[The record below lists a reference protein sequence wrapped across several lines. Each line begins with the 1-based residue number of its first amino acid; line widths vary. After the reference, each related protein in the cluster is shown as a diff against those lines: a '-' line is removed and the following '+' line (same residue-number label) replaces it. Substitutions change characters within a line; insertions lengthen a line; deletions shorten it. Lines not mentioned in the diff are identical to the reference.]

1 MLEDIKFQSYCW
13 SLGTTSFRVKDL
25 NFKIERQLQIL
36 KELWN
41 ENPEINWNGNDSIQ
55 EEYYN
60 KMLQKEYIT
69 GEANNKPKDA
79 RQKTSGLVQ
88 IGVIDDN
95 RHITEIGEK
104 IIDIVEQE
112 NFKSNNIFNINKDSY
127 LYLKQLLKLQIT
139 DNGINVKPF
148 AVLLYFLSELG
159 YLSKDEFTYILPLCT
174 SKEYTDIMLENI
186 KLYRNNKKTIEEIIQ
201 DKMENM
207 SNYKAAIDFIKEN
220 GVNSIEEF
228 YLIDMGRK
236 GTKYV
241 KPMYKFYNELY
252 EISQRNFDEEALD
265 TIIKFIKKQTKKN
278 SKVAKYWKEYLRY
291 SSKMLTE
298 EYLEDIKEIPLF
310 NFKNKTEYTIEFFK
324 VMHTAKW
331 KATLEDYA
339 DLNKRYISL
348 SDIVIF
354 EDDKIELDVFPKYF
368 FLNIS
373 KEIVNTEI
381 LDKDIYN
388 DFISTDIELNKIYE
402 CLNVNVDEILH
413 QIQADYPD
421 RVVNKDSIKT
431 FIEDEKLRR
440 FNELIDNKFNENQ
453 LVQLFTYIENN
464 DRNAIDEYVDWNSDV
479 PTIFEYILGITWYRF
494 SNRSGN
500 ILEYMKLSLDANL
513 LPKTHAAGGTADIV
527 YEYNKTNDY
536 PEHKVLLEATLTES
550 TSQRKSEMEPVS
562 RHLMREIQEN
572 DNDDTYAVFVANI
585 LQEEVLSDFRSRKN
599 YQFRGKNSVKS
610 GLKIISLSIGDI
622 IKLINIKI
630 QYSKLYKIFDEAYKD
645 TNIND
650 LEWYEKLVKNKIN
663 NLDCT
668 SNLLIFYVFY
678 AKIY

>member
-60 KMLQKEYIT
+60 KMLQKEFIT

-104 IIDIVEQE
+104 IIDIVEKE

-174 SKEYTDIMLENI
+174 SREYTDIMLENI

-252 EISQRNFDEEALD
+252 EISQRNFDEDALD

-381 LDKDIYN
+381 LDKDMYN

-413 QIQADYPD
+413 QIQVDYPD

-663 NLDCT
+663 NL
-668 SNLLIFYVFY
+668 
-678 AKIY
+678 

>member
-41 ENPEINWNGNDSIQ
+41 ENQNVRWNGNNSIQ

-60 KMLQKEYIT
+60 KMLQKNFIT

-112 NFKSNNIFNINKDSY
+112 NFKSDNIFNINKDSY

-159 YLSKDEFTYILPLCT
+159 YLTKDEFTYILPLCT
-174 SKEYTDIMLENI
+174 NREYIDIMLENI
-186 KLYRNNKKTIEEIIQ
+186 KKYRNNQKTIEDIIQ
-201 DKMENM
+201 NKMENM

-220 GVNSIEEF
+220 GVNSIDEF
-228 YLIDMGRK
+228 SIIDMGRK

-241 KPMYKFYNELY
+241 EPMYNFFEALY
-252 EISQRNFDEEALD
+252 RISKKDFDEEACD
-265 TIIKFIKKQTKKN
+265 TIINFIKEQTKKN
-278 SKVAKYWKEYLRY
+278 SKVAKYWKDYLRY

-381 LDKDIYN
+381 LDKDKYN
-388 DFISTDIELNKIYE
+388 NFISTDIELNKIYE
-402 CLNVNVDEILH
+402 CLNVNVDEIIY

-464 DRNAIDEYVDWNSDV
+464 DRSAINEYVDWNSDV
-479 PTIFEYILGITWYRF
+479 PTIFEYILGITWYRL

-550 TSQRKSEMEPVS
+550 TSQRKNEMEPVS

-585 LQEEVLSDFRSRKN
+585 LQEAVLSDFRSRKN

-610 GLKIISLSIGDI
+610 GLKIISLSIRDI

-663 NLDCT
+663 NL
-668 SNLLIFYVFY
+668 
-678 AKIY
+678 

>member
-1 MLEDIKFQSYCW
+1 
-13 SLGTTSFRVKDL
+13 
-25 NFKIERQLQIL
+25 
-36 KELWN
+36 
-41 ENPEINWNGNDSIQ
+41 
-55 EEYYN
+55 
-60 KMLQKEYIT
+60 
-69 GEANNKPKDA
+69 
-79 RQKTSGLVQ
+79 
-88 IGVIDDN
+88 
-95 RHITEIGEK
+95 
-104 IIDIVEQE
+104 
-112 NFKSNNIFNINKDSY
+112 
-127 LYLKQLLKLQIT
+127 
-139 DNGINVKPF
+139 
-148 AVLLYFLSELG
+148 
-159 YLSKDEFTYILPLCT
+159 
-174 SKEYTDIMLENI
+174 MLENI
-186 KLYRNNKKTIEEIIQ
+186 KMYRNAEKTIEDVIQ
-201 DKMENM
+201 NKMESM
-207 SNYKAAIDFIKEN
+207 SNYQAAIDFIKEN
-220 GVNSIEEF
+220 GINSIEEF

-381 LDKDIYN
+381 LDKDEYN
-388 DFISTDIELNKIYE
+388 NFISTDIELNKIYE
-402 CLNVNVDEILH
+402 CLNVNVGEILH
-413 QIQADYPD
+413 QIQVDYPD

-479 PTIFEYILGITWYRF
+479 PTIFEYILGIAWYRF

-550 TSQRKSEMEPVS
+550 TAQRRNEMEPVS

-599 YQFRGKNSVKS
+599 YQFRGKDSVKN
-610 GLKIISLSIGDI
+610 GLKIISLSIQDI
-622 IKLINIKI
+622 IKLINKHI
-630 QYSKLYKIFDEAYKD
+630 QYSKLYKIFDDAYKD
-645 TNIND
+645 TEIND
-650 LEWYEKLVKNKIN
+650 LEWYEKLVKNEIN
-663 NLDCT
+663 NLKR
-668 SNLLIFYVFY
+668 
-678 AKIY
+678 A

>member
-41 ENPEINWNGNDSIQ
+41 ENPNASWNGNNIIQ
-55 EEYYN
+55 EKYYN
-60 KMLQKEYIT
+60 KMLQKNFIT
-69 GEANNKPKDA
+69 GEANNKSKDA

-88 IGVIDDN
+88 IGVIDDS
-95 RHITEIGEK
+95 RHITEIGKK
-104 IIDIVEQE
+104 IIDIVEKE
-112 NFKSNNIFNINKDSY
+112 DFESDNIFNINKDSY

-139 DNGINVKPF
+139 ENGISVKPF
-148 AVLLYFLSELG
+148 TVLLYLLSELG

-174 SKEYTDIMLENI
+174 NAEYIDIMLENI
-186 KLYRNNKKTIEEIIQ
+186 KMYRNNEKTVDDIIQ
-201 DKMENM
+201 NKLENM
-207 SNYKAAIDFIKEN
+207 ANYKAAINYIKEN
-220 GVNSIEEF
+220 GINSIEEF
-228 YLIDMGRK
+228 YIIDMGRK

-278 SKVAKYWKEYLRY
+278 SKVAKYWKEYLKY
-291 SSKMLTE
+291 SSKILTE
-298 EYLEDIKEIPLF
+298 EYIEDIKEIPLF
-310 NFKNKTEYTIEFFK
+310 NFKDKKEYTIEFFK

-354 EDDKIELDVFPKYF
+354 EDDKIELDIFPKYF
-368 FLNIS
+368 FLNIA
-373 KEIVNTEI
+373 KELVHTEI
-381 LDKDIYN
+381 LSKDRYDN
-388 DFISTDIELNKIYE
+388 FISVDLDLNEIYK
-402 CLNVNVDEILH
+402 CLNVNVEEIIY
-413 QIQADYPD
+413 QIQADYPN
-421 RVVNKDSIKT
+421 RVVNKNSIKT

-440 FNELIDNKFNENQ
+440 FNELIDNKFNETQ

-464 DRNAIDEYVDWNSDV
+464 NREDINEYIDCNSDI
-479 PTIFEYILGITWYRF
+479 PTIFEYLLGITWYRF

-500 ILEYMKLSLDANL
+500 ILAYMKLSLDANL
-513 LPKTHAAGGTADIV
+513 LPKTHAAGGMADIV
-527 YEYNKTNDY
+527 YEYNETENY
-536 PEHKVLLEATLTES
+536 PEHRVLLEATLTES

-572 DNDDTYAVFVANI
+572 DNDNTYAVFVANI

-610 GLKIISLSIGDI
+610 GLKIISLSIRDI

-630 QYSKLYKIFDEAYKD
+630 QYSELYKIFDKAYKD

-650 LEWYEKLVKNKIN
+650 LEWYEMLIKNKIN
-663 NLDCT
+663 NL
-668 SNLLIFYVFY
+668 
-678 AKIY
+678 

>member
-13 SLGTTSFRVKDL
+13 SLGTTSFRVNNL

-41 ENPEINWNGNDSIQ
+41 ENPNVRWNGNNSIQ

-60 KMLQKEYIT
+60 KMLQKNFIT
-69 GEANNKPKDA
+69 GEANNKSKDA

-104 IIDIVEQE
+104 IIDIVEKE
-112 NFKSNNIFNINKDSY
+112 NFKSDNIFNINKDSY
-127 LYLKQLLKLQIT
+127 LYLKQLLKLQII

-159 YLSKDEFTYILPLCT
+159 YLTKDEFTYILPLCT
-174 SKEYTDIMLENI
+174 NREYTDIMLENI
-186 KLYRNNKKTIEEIIQ
+186 KMYRNNKKTIEDIIQ

-207 SNYKAAIDFIKEN
+207 SNYKAAIEFIKEN
-220 GVNSIEEF
+220 GINSIEEF

-381 LDKDIYN
+381 LDKDEYN
-388 DFISTDIELNKIYE
+388 NFISTDIELNKIYE
-402 CLNVNVDEILH
+402 CLNVNVGEILH
-413 QIQADYPD
+413 QIQVDYPD

-479 PTIFEYILGITWYRF
+479 PTIFEYILGIAWYRF

-610 GLKIISLSIGDI
+610 GLKIISLSIRDI

-663 NLDCT
+663 NL
-668 SNLLIFYVFY
+668 
-678 AKIY
+678 

>member
-1 MLEDIKFQSYCW
+1 MLENIKFQSYCW

-55 EEYYN
+55 EKYYN
-60 KMLQKEYIT
+60 KMLQKEFIT
-69 GEANNKPKDA
+69 GEANNKSKDA

-95 RHITEIGEK
+95 RHISDIGQK
-104 IIDIVEQE
+104 IVDIVEKE
-112 NFKSNNIFNINKDSY
+112 DFKGDNIFNINKDSY
-127 LYLKQLLKLQIT
+127 IYLKQLLKLQVT

-148 AVLLYFLSELG
+148 AVLLYFLAELK
-159 YLSKDEFTYILPLCT
+159 YLSKDEFTYILPLAT
-174 SKEYTDIMLENI
+174 NREYTDLMLENI
-186 KLYRNNKKTIEEIIQ
+186 RMFRDNKKTIEDIIQ
-201 DKMENM
+201 DKMNNM
-207 SNYKAAIDFIKEN
+207 LNYKSAIQFIKEN
-220 GVNSIEEF
+220 GIKNIEEF
-228 YLIDMGRK
+228 SIIDMGRK

-241 KPMYKFYNELY
+241 EPMYKFFNDLY
-252 EISQRNFDEEALD
+252 EISQREFDEEALD
-265 TIIKFIKKQTKKN
+265 TIMAFIKEQTKKN
-278 SKVAKYWKEYLRY
+278 SKVAKYWKDYFRY
-291 SSKMLTE
+291 SPRMLTE
-298 EYLEDIKEIPLF
+298 EYLEEIKEIPLF
-310 NFKNKTEYTIEFFK
+310 NFKDKKEYAIEFFK

-354 EDDKIELDVFPKYF
+354 DDDKIELDVFPKYF

-373 KEIVNTEI
+373 KEIVNTPI
-381 LDKDIYN
+381 LSKEEYN
-388 DFISTDIELNKIYE
+388 NFILEDIEFNKVYN
-402 CLNVNVDEILH
+402 CLDINVDDVII

-421 RVVNKDSIKT
+421 KVVSKDSIKT
-431 FIEDEKLRR
+431 FIEDEKLKR
-440 FNELIDNKFNENQ
+440 FNELIDTKFSKNQ
-453 LVQLFTYIENN
+453 LIKLFNDIERN
-464 DRNAIDEYVDWNSDV
+464 DRNAINEYADWNSDI

-527 YEYNKTNDY
+527 YEYNRNEEY

-550 TSQRKSEMEPVS
+550 TSQRKNEMEPVS

-599 YQFRGKNSVKS
+599 YQFRGKNSVKT
-610 GLKIISLSIGDI
+610 GLKIISLSIQDI
-622 IKLINIKI
+622 IKLINVKV
-630 QYSKLYKIFDEAYKD
+630 QYSKLYGIFETAYKD
-645 TNIND
+645 TEIND
-650 LEWYEKLVKNKIN
+650 LEWYEKLIKNKVN
-663 NLDCT
+663 NL
-668 SNLLIFYVFY
+668 
-678 AKIY
+678 

>member
-41 ENPEINWNGNDSIQ
+41 ENQNVRWNGNNSIQ

-60 KMLQKEYIT
+60 KMLQKNFIT

-112 NFKSNNIFNINKDSY
+112 NFKSDNIFNINKDSY

-159 YLSKDEFTYILPLCT
+159 YLTKDEFTYILPLCT
-174 SKEYTDIMLENI
+174 NREYIDIMLENI
-186 KLYRNNKKTIEEIIQ
+186 KKYRNNQKTIEDIIQ
-201 DKMENM
+201 NKMENM
-207 SNYKAAIDFIKEN
+207 SNYKAAIDFIKGN
-220 GVNSIEEF
+220 GVNSIDEF
-228 YLIDMGRK
+228 SIIDMGRK

-241 KPMYKFYNELY
+241 EPMYNFFEALY
-252 EISQRNFDEEALD
+252 RISKKDFDEEACD
-265 TIIKFIKKQTKKN
+265 TIINFIKEQTKKN
-278 SKVAKYWKEYLRY
+278 SKVAKYWKDYLRY

-381 LDKDIYN
+381 LDKDKYN
-388 DFISTDIELNKIYE
+388 NFISTDIELNKIYE
-402 CLNVNVDEILH
+402 CLNVNVDEIIY

-440 FNELIDNKFNENQ
+440 FNELIDNKFNGNQ

-464 DRNAIDEYVDWNSDV
+464 DRSAINEYVDWNSDV

-550 TSQRKSEMEPVS
+550 TSQRKNEMEPVS

-599 YQFRGKNSVKS
+599 YQFRGKSSVKS
-610 GLKIISLSIGDI
+610 GLKIISLSIRDI

-650 LEWYEKLVKNKIN
+650 LEWYEKLLKNKIN
-663 NLDCT
+663 NL
-668 SNLLIFYVFY
+668 
-678 AKIY
+678 

>member
-41 ENPEINWNGNDSIQ
+41 ENQNVRWNGNNSIQ

-60 KMLQKEYIT
+60 KMLQKNFIT

-112 NFKSNNIFNINKDSY
+112 NFKSDNIFNINKDSY

-159 YLSKDEFTYILPLCT
+159 YLTKDEFTYILPLCT
-174 SKEYTDIMLENI
+174 NREYIDIMLENI
-186 KLYRNNKKTIEEIIQ
+186 KKYRNNQKTIEDIIQ
-201 DKMENM
+201 NKMENM

-220 GVNSIEEF
+220 GVNNIDEFSI
-228 YLIDMGRK
+228 IDMGRK

-241 KPMYKFYNELY
+241 EPMYNFFEALY
-252 EISQRNFDEEALD
+252 RISKKDFDEEVLD

-291 SSKMLTE
+291 SSKRLTE

-381 LDKDIYN
+381 LDKDEYN
-388 DFISTDIELNKIYE
+388 NFISTDIELNKIYE
-402 CLNVNVDEILH
+402 CLNVNVDEIIY

-421 RVVNKDSIKT
+421 KVVNKDSIKT

-464 DRNAIDEYVDWNSDV
+464 DRSAINEYVDWNSDV
-479 PTIFEYILGITWYRF
+479 PTIFEYILGITWYRL

-527 YEYNKTNDY
+527 YEYNKTNNY

-550 TSQRKSEMEPVS
+550 TSQRKNEMEPVS

-610 GLKIISLSIGDI
+610 GLKIISLSIRDI

-663 NLDCT
+663 NL
-668 SNLLIFYVFY
+668 
-678 AKIY
+678 

>member
-41 ENPEINWNGNDSIQ
+41 ENPEINWNGNDVIQ

-60 KMLQKEYIT
+60 KMIEKGFIT
-69 GEANNKPKDA
+69 GEANNKAKDA

-95 RHITEIGEK
+95 RRISKIGQK
-104 IIDIVEQE
+104 IVDIVEQDD
-112 NFKSNNIFNINKDSY
+112 FKGDNIFNINKDSY
-127 LYLKQLLKLQIT
+127 IYLKQLLKLQVT

-148 AVLLYFLSELG
+148 AVLLYFLAELK
-159 YLSKDEFTYILPLCT
+159 YLSKDEFTYILPLAT
-174 SKEYTDIMLENI
+174 NQEYTELMLENI
-186 KLYRNNKKTIEEIIQ
+186 KILRESKKTIEEIIQ
-201 DKMENM
+201 SKMWNM
-207 SNYKAAIDFIKEN
+207 LNYKSAIKFIKEN
-220 GVNSIEEF
+220 GINNIEEF
-228 YLIDMGRK
+228 SIIDMGRK
-236 GTKYV
+236 GTKYIE
-241 KPMYKFYNELY
+241 PMYKFFNDLY
-252 EISQRNFDEEALD
+252 EISQREFDEEALD
-265 TIIKFIKKQTKKN
+265 TIIAFVKEQTKKN
-278 SKVAKYWKEYLRY
+278 SKVAKYWKNYLKY
-291 SSKMLTE
+291 SPRMLTE
-298 EYLEDIKEIPLF
+298 EYLEEIREIPLF
-310 NFKNKTEYTIEFFK
+310 NFKDKKEYAIEFFK

-354 EDDKIELDVFPKYF
+354 DDNKIELDIFPKYF

-373 KEIVNTEI
+373 KEIVNTPI
-381 LDKDIYN
+381 LSKEEYN
-388 DFISTDIELNKIYE
+388 NFILEDIEFNKIYD
-402 CLNVNVDEILH
+402 CLDINVDDVIV

-421 RVVNKDSIKT
+421 RVVSRNSIKT

-440 FNELIDNKFNENQ
+440 FNELIDSKFKEDQ
-453 LVQLFTYIENN
+453 LVELFKDIERN
-464 DRNAIDEYVDWNSDV
+464 DRNAINEYADWNSDI

-527 YEYNKTNDY
+527 YEYSKAREY

-550 TSQRKSEMEPVS
+550 TSQRKNEMEPVS

-572 DNDDTYAVFVANI
+572 DNDSTYAVFVANI
-585 LQEEVLSDFRSRKN
+585 LQEEVLSDFRSRKK
-599 YQFRGKNSVKS
+599 YQFRGKESVKT
-610 GLKIISLSIGDI
+610 GLKIISLSIQDI
-622 IKLINIKI
+622 IKLINVKV
-630 QYSKLYKIFDEAYKD
+630 QYSKLYEIFEVAYKD
-645 TNIND
+645 TEIND
-650 LEWYEKLVKNKIN
+650 LEWYEKMIKNKVN
-663 NLDCT
+663 NL
-668 SNLLIFYVFY
+668 
-678 AKIY
+678 

>member
-25 NFKIERQLQIL
+25 NFKIEKQLQIL
-36 KELWN
+36 KALWN
-41 ENPEINWNGNDSIQ
+41 ENQNVRWNGNNSIQ

-60 KMLQKEYIT
+60 KMLQKNFIT

-112 NFKSNNIFNINKDSY
+112 NFKSDNIFNINKDSY

-159 YLSKDEFTYILPLCT
+159 YLTKDEFTYILPLCT
-174 SKEYTDIMLENI
+174 NREYIDIMLENI
-186 KLYRNNKKTIEEIIQ
+186 KKYRNNQKTIEDIIQ
-201 DKMENM
+201 NKMENM
-207 SNYKAAIDFIKEN
+207 SNYKAAIDFIKGN
-220 GVNSIEEF
+220 GVNSIDEF
-228 YLIDMGRK
+228 SIIDMGRK

-241 KPMYKFYNELY
+241 EPMYNFFEALY
-252 EISQRNFDEEALD
+252 RISKKDFDEEACD
-265 TIIKFIKKQTKKN
+265 TIINFIKEQTKKN
-278 SKVAKYWKEYLRY
+278 SKVAKYWKDYLRY

-381 LDKDIYN
+381 LDKDKYN
-388 DFISTDIELNKIYE
+388 NFISTDIELNKIYE
-402 CLNVNVDEILH
+402 CLNVNVDEIIY

-464 DRNAIDEYVDWNSDV
+464 DRSAINEYVDWNSDV

-550 TSQRKSEMEPVS
+550 TSQRKNEMEPVS

-610 GLKIISLSIGDI
+610 GLKIISLSIRDI

-650 LEWYEKLVKNKIN
+650 LEWYEKLLKNKIN
-663 NLDCT
+663 NL
-668 SNLLIFYVFY
+668 
-678 AKIY
+678 

>member
-1 MLEDIKFQSYCW
+1 MLENIKFQSYCW

-36 KELWN
+36 KELWD
-41 ENPEINWNGNDSIQ
+41 ENPEINWNGNDVIQ

-60 KMLQKEYIT
+60 KMIEKGFIT
-69 GEANNKPKDA
+69 GEANNKAKDA
-79 RQKTSGLVQ
+79 RQKTSGIVQ

-95 RHITEIGEK
+95 RRISKIGQK
-104 IIDIVEQE
+104 IVDIVEQD
-112 NFKSNNIFNINKDSY
+112 NFKGDNIFNINKDSY
-127 LYLKQLLKLQIT
+127 IYLKQLLKLQIT

-148 AVLLYFLSELG
+148 AVLLYFLAELK
-159 YLSKDEFTYILPLCT
+159 YLSKDEFTYILPLAT
-174 SKEYTDIMLENI
+174 NQEYTELMLENI
-186 KLYRNNKKTIEEIIQ
+186 KMLRDSKKTIEEIIQ
-201 DKMENM
+201 RKMWNM
-207 SNYKAAIDFIKEN
+207 LNYKSAIKFIKEN
-220 GVNSIEEF
+220 GINNIEEF
-228 YLIDMGRK
+228 SVIDMGRK
-236 GTKYV
+236 GTKYIE
-241 KPMYKFYNELY
+241 PMYKFFNDLY
-252 EISQRNFDEEALD
+252 EISQREFDEQALD
-265 TIIKFIKKQTKKN
+265 TIIAFVKEQTKKN
-278 SKVAKYWKEYLRY
+278 SKVAKYWKKYLKY
-291 SSKMLTE
+291 SPKMLTE
-298 EYLEDIKEIPLF
+298 EYLEEIREIPLF
-310 NFKNKTEYTIEFFK
+310 NFKDKKEYAIEFFK

-354 EDDKIELDVFPKYF
+354 DDDKIELDVFPKYF

-373 KEIVNTEI
+373 KEIVNTPI
-381 LDKDIYN
+381 LSKEEYN
-388 DFISTDIELNKIYE
+388 NFILEDIEFNKIYN
-402 CLNVNVDEILH
+402 CLDINVDDVII

-421 RVVNKDSIKT
+421 KVVSKDSIKT

-440 FNELIDNKFNENQ
+440 FNELIDTKFSENQ
-453 LVQLFTYIENN
+453 LIKLFNDIERN
-464 DRNAIDEYVDWNSDV
+464 DRNAINEYADWNSDI

-527 YEYNKTNDY
+527 YEYNRNEEY

-550 TSQRKSEMEPVS
+550 TSQRKNEMEPVS

-599 YQFRGKNSVKS
+599 YQFRSKNSVKT
-610 GLKIISLSIGDI
+610 GLKIISLSIQDI
-622 IKLINIKI
+622 IKLINVKV
-630 QYSKLYKIFDEAYKD
+630 QYSKLYGIFETAYKD
-645 TNIND
+645 TEIND
-650 LEWYEKLVKNKIN
+650 LEWYEKLIKNKVN
-663 NLDCT
+663 NL
-668 SNLLIFYVFY
+668 
-678 AKIY
+678 

>member
-36 KELWN
+36 KELWD
-41 ENPEINWNGNDSIQ
+41 ENLEINWNGNDSVQ

-60 KMLQKEYIT
+60 KMLQKEFIT
-69 GEANNKPKDA
+69 GDANNKAKDA

-88 IGVIDDN
+88 IGVIDEN
-95 RHITEIGEK
+95 RRISNIGQK

-112 NFKSNNIFNINKDSY
+112 DFKGNNIFNINKDSY
-127 LYLKQLLKLQIT
+127 IYLKQLLKLQVT

-148 AVLLYFLSELG
+148 AVLLYFLAELK
-159 YLSKDEFTYILPLCT
+159 YLSKDEFTYVLPLAT
-174 SKEYTDIMLENI
+174 NTEYTELMLENI
-186 KLYRNNKKTIEEIIQ
+186 KMLRDNKKTIEDIIQ
-201 DKMENM
+201 NKMNNM
-207 SNYKAAIDFIKEN
+207 SNYKSAIEFIKEN
-220 GVNSIEEF
+220 GINSIEEF
-228 YLIDMGRK
+228 SIIDMGRK

-241 KPMYKFYNELY
+241 EPMYKFFNDLY
-252 EISQRNFDEEALD
+252 EISQRKFDEEALD
-265 TIIKFIKKQTKKN
+265 TIISFIKEQTKKN
-278 SKVAKYWKEYLRY
+278 SKVAKYWKEYLKY
-291 SSKMLTE
+291 SKKMLMT
-298 EYLEDIKEIPLF
+298 EYLEEIKEIPIF
-310 NFKNKTEYTIEFFK
+310 NFKDKREYAEEFFK

-368 FLNIS
+368 FLNIAKELVNTPVLS
-373 KEIVNTEI
+373 KEE
-381 LDKDIYN
+381 YN
-388 DFISTDIELNKIYE
+388 NFLLEDIELNQIYS
-402 CLNVNVDEILH
+402 CLDLNVENVIT

-421 RVVNKDSIKT
+421 RIVNKDSIKT

-453 LVQLFTYIENN
+453 LIELFNNIERN
-464 DRNAIDEYVDWNSDV
+464 DKNAINEYADWNSDI

-527 YEYNKTNDY
+527 YEYSKEKDY

-550 TSQRKSEMEPVS
+550 TSQRKNEMEPVS

-572 DNDDTYAVFVANI
+572 DNDNTYAVFVANI
-585 LQEEVLSDFRSRKN
+585 LQEEVLSDFRSRRH
-599 YQFRGKNSVKS
+599 YEFRGKYNIKT
-610 GLKIISLSIGDI
+610 GLKIISLSIQDI
-622 IKLINIKI
+622 IKLIKVKV
-630 QYSKLYKIFDEAYKD
+630 QYVELYKMFENAYRD
-645 TNIND
+645 TETKD
-650 LEWYEKLVKNKIN
+650 LEWYEKLIKNNVSK
-663 NLDCT
+663 L
-668 SNLLIFYVFY
+668 
-678 AKIY
+678 

>member
-13 SLGTTSFRVKDL
+13 SLGTTSFRVNNL

-41 ENPEINWNGNDSIQ
+41 ENPNVRWNGNNSIQ

-60 KMLQKEYIT
+60 KMLQKNFIT

-112 NFKSNNIFNINKDSY
+112 NFKSDNIFNINKDSY

-159 YLSKDEFTYILPLCT
+159 YLTKDEFTYILPLCT
-174 SKEYTDIMLENI
+174 NREYIDIMLENI
-186 KLYRNNKKTIEEIIQ
+186 KKYRNNQKTIEDIIQ
-201 DKMENM
+201 NKMENM
-207 SNYKAAIDFIKEN
+207 SNYKAAIDFIKGN
-220 GVNSIEEF
+220 GVNSIDEF
-228 YLIDMGRK
+228 SIIDMGRK

-241 KPMYKFYNELY
+241 EPMYNFFEALY
-252 EISQRNFDEEALD
+252 RISKKDFDEEACD
-265 TIIKFIKKQTKKN
+265 TIINFIKEQTKKN
-278 SKVAKYWKEYLRY
+278 SKVAKYWKDYLRY

-381 LDKDIYN
+381 LDKDKYN
-388 DFISTDIELNKIYE
+388 NFISTDIELNKIYE
-402 CLNVNVDEILH
+402 CLNVNVDEIIY

-464 DRNAIDEYVDWNSDV
+464 DRSAINEYVDWNSDV

-527 YEYNKTNDY
+527 YEYNKTNNY

-550 TSQRKSEMEPVS
+550 TSQRKNEMEPVS

-599 YQFRGKNSVKS
+599 YQFRSKNSVKS
-610 GLKIISLSIGDI
+610 GIKFITLSIRDI

-663 NLDCT
+663 NL
-668 SNLLIFYVFY
+668 
-678 AKIY
+678 

>member
-13 SLGTTSFRVKDL
+13 SLGTTSFRVNNL

-41 ENPEINWNGNDSIQ
+41 ENPNVRWNGNNSIQ

-60 KMLQKEYIT
+60 KMLQKNFIT

-104 IIDIVEQE
+104 IIDIVEKE
-112 NFKSNNIFNINKDSY
+112 NFKSDNIFNINKDSY

-148 AVLLYFLSELG
+148 AVLLYFLLELG
-159 YLSKDEFTYILPLCT
+159 YLKKDEFTYILPLCT
-174 SKEYTDIMLENI
+174 NREYIDIMLENI
-186 KLYRNNKKTIEEIIQ
+186 KMYRNNKKTIEDIIQ

-207 SNYKAAIDFIKEN
+207 SNYKAAIEFIKEN
-220 GVNSIEEF
+220 GINSIEEF

-381 LDKDIYN
+381 LDKDEYN
-388 DFISTDIELNKIYE
+388 NFISTDIELNKIYE

-527 YEYNKTNDY
+527 YEYNKTNAY

-550 TSQRKSEMEPVS
+550 TSQRKNEMEPVS

-572 DNDDTYAVFVANI
+572 DNNNTYAVFVANI

-599 YQFRGKNSVKS
+599 YQFRGKTSVKS
-610 GLKIISLSIGDI
+610 GLKIISLSIRDI

-650 LEWYEKLVKNKIN
+650 LEWYEKLIKNKIN
-663 NLDCT
+663 NL
-668 SNLLIFYVFY
+668 
-678 AKIY
+678 

>member
-1 MLEDIKFQSYCW
+1 MLENIKFQSYCW

-36 KELWN
+36 KELWD
-41 ENPEINWNGNDSIQ
+41 ENPEINWNGNDVIQ

-60 KMLQKEYIT
+60 KMIEKGFIT
-69 GEANNKPKDA
+69 GEANNKAKDA
-79 RQKTSGLVQ
+79 RQKTSGIVQ

-95 RHITEIGEK
+95 RRISKIGQK
-104 IIDIVEQE
+104 IVDIVEQD
-112 NFKSNNIFNINKDSY
+112 NFKGDNIFNINKDSY
-127 LYLKQLLKLQIT
+127 IYLKQLLKLQIT

-148 AVLLYFLSELG
+148 AVLLYFLAELK
-159 YLSKDEFTYILPLCT
+159 YLSKDEFTYILPIAT
-174 SKEYTDIMLENI
+174 NQEYTELMLENI
-186 KLYRNNKKTIEEIIQ
+186 KMLRDSKKTIEEIIQ
-201 DKMENM
+201 RKMWNM
-207 SNYKAAIDFIKEN
+207 LNYKSAIKFIKEN
-220 GVNSIEEF
+220 GINNIEEF
-228 YLIDMGRK
+228 SVIDMGRK
-236 GTKYV
+236 GTKYIE
-241 KPMYKFYNELY
+241 PMYKFFNDLY
-252 EISQRNFDEEALD
+252 EISQREFDEQALD
-265 TIIKFIKKQTKKN
+265 TIIAFVKEQTKKN
-278 SKVAKYWKEYLRY
+278 SKVAKYWKQYLKY
-291 SSKMLTE
+291 SPRMLTE
-298 EYLEDIKEIPLF
+298 EYLEEIREIPLF
-310 NFKNKTEYTIEFFK
+310 NFKDKKEYAIEFFK

-354 EDDKIELDVFPKYF
+354 DDDKIELDVFPKYF

-373 KEIVNTEI
+373 KEIVNTPI
-381 LDKDIYN
+381 LSKEEYN
-388 DFISTDIELNKIYE
+388 NFILEDIEFNKIYN
-402 CLNVNVDEILH
+402 CLDINVDDVII

-421 RVVNKDSIKT
+421 KVVSKDSIKS

-440 FNELIDNKFNENQ
+440 FNELIDTKFSENQ
-453 LVQLFTYIENN
+453 LIKLFNDIERN
-464 DRNAIDEYVDWNSDV
+464 DRNAINEYADWNSDI

-527 YEYNKTNDY
+527 YEYNRNEEY

-550 TSQRKSEMEPVS
+550 TSQRKNEMEPVS

-599 YQFRGKNSVKS
+599 YQFRSKNSVKT
-610 GLKIISLSIGDI
+610 GLKIISLSIQDI
-622 IKLINIKI
+622 IKLINVKV
-630 QYSKLYKIFDEAYKD
+630 QYSKLYGIFETAYKD
-645 TNIND
+645 TEIND
-650 LEWYEKLVKNKIN
+650 LEWYEKLIKNKVN
-663 NLDCT
+663 NL
-668 SNLLIFYVFY
+668 
-678 AKIY
+678 

>member
-41 ENPEINWNGNDSIQ
+41 ENQNVRWNGNNSIQ

-60 KMLQKEYIT
+60 KMLQKNFIT

-112 NFKSNNIFNINKDSY
+112 NFKSDNIFNINKDSY

-139 DNGINVKPF
+139 DNGINIKPF
-148 AVLLYFLSELG
+148 VVLLYFLSELG
-159 YLSKDEFTYILPLCT
+159 YLTKDEFTYILPLCT
-174 SKEYTDIMLENI
+174 NREYIDIMLENI
-186 KLYRNNKKTIEEIIQ
+186 KKYRNNQKTIEDIIQ
-201 DKMENM
+201 NKMENM

-220 GVNSIEEF
+220 GVNSIDEF
-228 YLIDMGRK
+228 SIIDMGRK

-241 KPMYKFYNELY
+241 EPMYNFFEALY
-252 EISQRNFDEEALD
+252 RISKKDFDEEALD
-265 TIIKFIKKQTKKN
+265 TIINFIKEQTKKN
-278 SKVAKYWKEYLRY
+278 SKVAKYWKDYLRY

-381 LDKDIYN
+381 LDKDKYN
-388 DFISTDIELNKIYE
+388 NFISTDIELNKIYE
-402 CLNVNVDEILH
+402 CLNVNVDEIIY

-464 DRNAIDEYVDWNSDV
+464 DRSAINEYVDWNSDV
-479 PTIFEYILGITWYRF
+479 PTIFEYILGITWYRL

-527 YEYNKTNDY
+527 YEYNKTNNY

-550 TSQRKSEMEPVS
+550 TSQRKNEMEPVS

-599 YQFRGKNSVKS
+599 YQFRGKTSVKS
-610 GLKIISLSIGDI
+610 GLKIISLSIRDI

-663 NLDCT
+663 NL
-668 SNLLIFYVFY
+668 
-678 AKIY
+678 

>member
-13 SLGTTSFRVKDL
+13 SLGTTSFRVNNL

-41 ENPEINWNGNDSIQ
+41 ENPNVRWNGNNSIQ

-60 KMLQKEYIT
+60 KMLQKNFIT

-112 NFKSNNIFNINKDSY
+112 NFKSDNIFNINKDSY

-159 YLSKDEFTYILPLCT
+159 YLTKDEFTYILPLCT
-174 SKEYTDIMLENI
+174 NREYIDIMLENI
-186 KLYRNNKKTIEEIIQ
+186 KKYRNNQKTIEDIIQ
-201 DKMENM
+201 NKMENM
-207 SNYKAAIDFIKEN
+207 SNYKAAIDFIKGN
-220 GVNSIEEF
+220 GVNSIDEF
-228 YLIDMGRK
+228 SIIDMGRK

-241 KPMYKFYNELY
+241 EPMYNFFEALY
-252 EISQRNFDEEALD
+252 RISKKDFDEEACD
-265 TIIKFIKKQTKKN
+265 TIINFIKEQTKKN
-278 SKVAKYWKEYLRY
+278 SKVAKYWKDYLRY

-381 LDKDIYN
+381 LDKDKYN
-388 DFISTDIELNKIYE
+388 NFISTDIELNKIYE
-402 CLNVNVDEILH
+402 CLNVNVDEIIY

-464 DRNAIDEYVDWNSDV
+464 DRSAINEYVDWNSDV

-550 TSQRKSEMEPVS
+550 TSQRKNEVEPVS

-610 GLKIISLSIGDI
+610 GLKIISLSIRDI

-650 LEWYEKLVKNKIN
+650 LEWYEKLLKNKIN
-663 NLDCT
+663 NL
-668 SNLLIFYVFY
+668 
-678 AKIY
+678 

>member
-1 MLEDIKFQSYCW
+1 MLENIKFQSYCW

-36 KELWN
+36 KELWD
-41 ENPEINWNGNDSIQ
+41 ENPEINWNGNDVIQ

-60 KMLQKEYIT
+60 KMIEKGFIT
-69 GEANNKPKDA
+69 GEANNKAKDA
-79 RQKTSGLVQ
+79 RQKTSGIVQ

-95 RHITEIGEK
+95 RRISKIGQK
-104 IIDIVEQE
+104 IVDIVEQD
-112 NFKSNNIFNINKDSY
+112 NFKGDNIFNINKDSY
-127 LYLKQLLKLQIT
+127 IYLKQLLKLQIT

-148 AVLLYFLSELG
+148 AVLLYFLAEFK
-159 YLSKDEFTYILPLCT
+159 YLSKDEFTYILPLAT
-174 SKEYTDIMLENI
+174 NQEYTELMLENI
-186 KLYRNNKKTIEEIIQ
+186 KMLRDSKKTIEEIIQ
-201 DKMENM
+201 RKMWNM
-207 SNYKAAIDFIKEN
+207 LNYKSAIKFIKEN
-220 GVNSIEEF
+220 GINNIEEF
-228 YLIDMGRK
+228 SVIDMGRK
-236 GTKYV
+236 GTKYIE
-241 KPMYKFYNELY
+241 PMYKFFNDLY
-252 EISQRNFDEEALD
+252 EISQREFDEQALD
-265 TIIKFIKKQTKKN
+265 TIIAFVKEQTKKN
-278 SKVAKYWKEYLRY
+278 SKVAKYWKKYLKY
-291 SSKMLTE
+291 SPKMLTE
-298 EYLEDIKEIPLF
+298 EYLEEIREIPLF
-310 NFKNKTEYTIEFFK
+310 NFKDKKEYAIEFFK

-354 EDDKIELDVFPKYF
+354 DDDKIELDVFPKYF

-373 KEIVNTEI
+373 KEIVNTPI
-381 LDKDIYN
+381 LSKEEYN
-388 DFISTDIELNKIYE
+388 NFILEDIEFNKIYN
-402 CLNVNVDEILH
+402 CLDINVDDVII

-421 RVVNKDSIKT
+421 KVVSKDSIKT

-440 FNELIDNKFNENQ
+440 FNELIDTKFSENQ
-453 LVQLFTYIENN
+453 LIKLFNDIERN
-464 DRNAIDEYVDWNSDV
+464 DRNAINEYADWNSDI

-527 YEYNKTNDY
+527 YEYNRNEEY

-550 TSQRKSEMEPVS
+550 TSQRKNEMEPVS

-599 YQFRGKNSVKS
+599 YQFRSKNSVNT
-610 GLKIISLSIGDI
+610 GLKIISLSIQDI
-622 IKLINIKI
+622 IKLINVKV
-630 QYSKLYKIFDEAYKD
+630 QYSKLYGIFETAYKD
-645 TNIND
+645 TEIND
-650 LEWYEKLVKNKIN
+650 LEWYEKLIKNKVN
-663 NLDCT
+663 NL
-668 SNLLIFYVFY
+668 
-678 AKIY
+678 

>member
-41 ENPEINWNGNDSIQ
+41 ENQNVRWNGNNSIQ

-60 KMLQKEYIT
+60 KMLQKNFIT

-112 NFKSNNIFNINKDSY
+112 NFKSDNIFNINKDSY

-159 YLSKDEFTYILPLCT
+159 YLTKDEFTYILPLCT
-174 SKEYTDIMLENI
+174 NREYIDIMLENI
-186 KLYRNNKKTIEEIIQ
+186 KKYRNNQKTIEDIIQ
-201 DKMENM
+201 NKMENM

-220 GVNSIEEF
+220 GVNSIDEF
-228 YLIDMGRK
+228 SIIDMGRK

-241 KPMYKFYNELY
+241 EPMYNFFEALY
-252 EISQRNFDEEALD
+252 RISKKDFDEEACD
-265 TIIKFIKKQTKKN
+265 TIINFIKEQTKKN
-278 SKVAKYWKEYLRY
+278 SKVAKYWKDYLRY

-381 LDKDIYN
+381 LDKDKYN
-388 DFISTDIELNKIYE
+388 NFISTDIELNKIYE
-402 CLNVNVDEILH
+402 CLNVNVDEIIY

-464 DRNAIDEYVDWNSDV
+464 DRSAINEYVDWNSDV

-550 TSQRKSEMEPVS
+550 TSQRKNEMEPVS

-610 GLKIISLSIGDI
+610 GLKIISLSIRDI

-663 NLDCT
+663 NL
-668 SNLLIFYVFY
+668 
-678 AKIY
+678 

>member
-36 KELWN
+36 KELWD
-41 ENPEINWNGNDSIQ
+41 ENPEINWNGNNSIQ

-60 KMLQKEYIT
+60 KMLQKEFIT
-69 GEANNKPKDA
+69 GEANNKSKDA

-95 RHITEIGEK
+95 RHISDIGQK
-104 IIDIVEQE
+104 IVDIVEKE
-112 NFKSNNIFNINKDSY
+112 DFKGDNIFNINKDSY
-127 LYLKQLLKLQIT
+127 IYLKQLLKLQVT

-148 AVLLYFLSELG
+148 AVLLYFLAELK
-159 YLSKDEFTYILPLCT
+159 YLSKDEFTYILPLAT
-174 SKEYTDIMLENI
+174 NQEYTDLMLENI
-186 KLYRNNKKTIEEIIQ
+186 KILRDNKKTIEDIIQ
-201 DKMENM
+201 SKMDNM
-207 SNYKAAIDFIKEN
+207 LNYKSAIEFIKEN
-220 GVNSIEEF
+220 GINDIEGFSI
-228 YLIDMGRK
+228 IDMGRK

-241 KPMYKFYNELY
+241 EPMYKFFNDLY
-252 EISQRNFDEEALD
+252 EISQREFDEEALD
-265 TIIKFIKKQTKKN
+265 TIMAFIKEQTKKN
-278 SKVAKYWKEYLRY
+278 SKVAKYWKDYLRY
-291 SSKMLTE
+291 SPRMLTE
-298 EYLEDIKEIPLF
+298 EYLEEIKEIPLF
-310 NFKNKTEYTIEFFK
+310 NFNDKKEYAVEFFK

-354 EDDKIELDVFPKYF
+354 DDDKIELDVFPKYF

-373 KEIVNTEI
+373 KEIVNTPI
-381 LDKDIYN
+381 LSKEEYN
-388 DFISTDIELNKIYE
+388 NFILEDIEFNKIYN
-402 CLNVNVDEILH
+402 CLNINVEDVII

-421 RVVNKDSIKT
+421 RVVSKDSIKN

-453 LVQLFTYIENN
+453 LIELFKDIERN
-464 DRNAIDEYVDWNSDV
+464 DRNAINEYADWNSDI

-527 YEYNKTNDY
+527 YEYNKENEY
-536 PEHKVLLEATLTES
+536 PKHKVLLEATLTES
-550 TSQRKSEMEPVS
+550 TSQRKNEMEPVS

-572 DNDDTYAVFVANI
+572 DNDSTYAVFVANI

-599 YQFRGKNSVKS
+599 YQFRGKSSVKT
-610 GLKIISLSIGDI
+610 GLKIISLSIQDI
-622 IKLINIKI
+622 IKLINVKV
-630 QYSKLYKIFDEAYKD
+630 QYAKLYGIFETAYKD
-645 TNIND
+645 TEIND
-650 LEWYEKLVKNKIN
+650 LEWYEKMIKNKIN
-663 NLDCT
+663 NL
-668 SNLLIFYVFY
+668 
-678 AKIY
+678 

>member
-13 SLGTTSFRVKDL
+13 SLGTTSFRVNNL

-41 ENPEINWNGNDSIQ
+41 ENPNVRWNGNNSIQ

-60 KMLQKEYIT
+60 KMLQKNFIT

-112 NFKSNNIFNINKDSY
+112 NFKSDNIFNINKDSY

-159 YLSKDEFTYILPLCT
+159 YLTKDEFTYILPLCT
-174 SKEYTDIMLENI
+174 NREYIDIMLENI
-186 KLYRNNKKTIEEIIQ
+186 KKYRNNQKTIEDIIQ
-201 DKMENM
+201 NKMENM
-207 SNYKAAIDFIKEN
+207 SNYKAAIDFIKGN
-220 GVNSIEEF
+220 GVNSIDEF
-228 YLIDMGRK
+228 SIIDMGRK

-241 KPMYKFYNELY
+241 EPMYNFFEALY
-252 EISQRNFDEEALD
+252 RISKKDFDEEACD
-265 TIIKFIKKQTKKN
+265 TIINFIKEQTKKN

-381 LDKDIYN
+381 LDKDKYN
-388 DFISTDIELNKIYE
+388 NFISTDIELNKIYE

-550 TSQRKSEMEPVS
+550 TSQRKNEMEPVS

-610 GLKIISLSIGDI
+610 GLKIISLSIRDI

-663 NLDCT
+663 NL
-668 SNLLIFYVFY
+668 
-678 AKIY
+678 

>member
-41 ENPEINWNGNDSIQ
+41 ENQNVRWNGNNSIQ

-60 KMLQKEYIT
+60 KMLQKNFIT

-112 NFKSNNIFNINKDSY
+112 NFKSDNIFNINKDSY

-139 DNGINVKPF
+139 DNGINIKPF

-159 YLSKDEFTYILPLCT
+159 YLTKDEFTYILPLCT
-174 SKEYTDIMLENI
+174 NREYIDIMLENI
-186 KLYRNNKKTIEEIIQ
+186 KKYRNNQKTIEDIIQ
-201 DKMENM
+201 NKMENM

-220 GVNSIEEF
+220 GVNSIDEF
-228 YLIDMGRK
+228 SIIDMGRK

-241 KPMYKFYNELY
+241 EPMYNFFEALY
-252 EISQRNFDEEALD
+252 RISKKDFDEEACD
-265 TIIKFIKKQTKKN
+265 TIINFIKEQTKKN
-278 SKVAKYWKEYLRY
+278 SKVAKYWKDYLRY

-381 LDKDIYN
+381 LDKDKYN
-388 DFISTDIELNKIYE
+388 NFISTDIELNKIYE
-402 CLNVNVDEILH
+402 CLNVNVGEILH
-413 QIQADYPD
+413 QIQVDYPD

-464 DRNAIDEYVDWNSDV
+464 DRSAINEYVDWNSDV
-479 PTIFEYILGITWYRF
+479 PTIFEYILGITWYRL

-527 YEYNKTNDY
+527 YEYNKTNNY

-550 TSQRKSEMEPVS
+550 TSQRKNEMEPVS

-599 YQFRGKNSVKS
+599 YQFRGKTSVKS
-610 GLKIISLSIGDI
+610 GLKIISLSIRDI

-663 NLDCT
+663 NL
-668 SNLLIFYVFY
+668 
-678 AKIY
+678 

>member
-41 ENPEINWNGNDSIQ
+41 ENPNVRWNGNNSIQ

-60 KMLQKEYIT
+60 KMLQKNFIT

-112 NFKSNNIFNINKDSY
+112 NFKSDNIFNINKDSY

-159 YLSKDEFTYILPLCT
+159 YLTKDEFTYILPLCT
-174 SKEYTDIMLENI
+174 NREYIDIMLENI
-186 KLYRNNKKTIEEIIQ
+186 KKYRNNQKTIEDIIQ
-201 DKMENM
+201 NKMENM
-207 SNYKAAIDFIKEN
+207 SNYKAAIDFIKGN
-220 GVNSIEEF
+220 GVNSIDEF
-228 YLIDMGRK
+228 SIIDMGRK

-241 KPMYKFYNELY
+241 EPMYNFFEALY
-252 EISQRNFDEEALD
+252 RISKKDFDEEACD
-265 TIIKFIKKQTKKN
+265 TIINFIKEQTKKN
-278 SKVAKYWKEYLRY
+278 SKVAKYWKDYLRY

-381 LDKDIYN
+381 LDKDKYN
-388 DFISTDIELNKIYE
+388 NFISTDIELNKIYE
-402 CLNVNVDEILH
+402 CLNVNVDEIIY

-464 DRNAIDEYVDWNSDV
+464 DRSAINEYVDWNSDV
-479 PTIFEYILGITWYRF
+479 PTIFEYILGITWYRL

-550 TSQRKSEMEPVS
+550 TSQRKNEMEPVS

-610 GLKIISLSIGDI
+610 GLKIISLSIRDI

-663 NLDCT
+663 NL
-668 SNLLIFYVFY
+668 
-678 AKIY
+678 

>member
-41 ENPEINWNGNDSIQ
+41 ENPEINWNGNDVIQ

-60 KMLQKEYIT
+60 KMIEKGFIT
-69 GEANNKPKDA
+69 GEANNKAKDA

-95 RHITEIGEK
+95 RRISKIGQK
-104 IIDIVEQE
+104 IVDIVEQDD
-112 NFKSNNIFNINKDSY
+112 FKGDNIFNINKDSY
-127 LYLKQLLKLQIT
+127 IYLKQLLKLQVT

-148 AVLLYFLSELG
+148 ATLLYFLAELK
-159 YLSKDEFTYILPLCT
+159 YLSKDEFTYILPLAT
-174 SKEYTDIMLENI
+174 NQEYTELMLENI
-186 KLYRNNKKTIEEIIQ
+186 KILRESKKTIEEIIQ
-201 DKMENM
+201 SKMWNM
-207 SNYKAAIDFIKEN
+207 LNYKSAIKFIKEN
-220 GVNSIEEF
+220 GINNIEEF
-228 YLIDMGRK
+228 SIIDMGRK
-236 GTKYV
+236 GTKYIE
-241 KPMYKFYNELY
+241 PMYKFFNDLY
-252 EISQRNFDEEALD
+252 KISQREFDEQALD
-265 TIIKFIKKQTKKN
+265 TIIAFVKEQTKKN
-278 SKVAKYWKEYLRY
+278 SKVAKYWKKYLKY
-291 SSKMLTE
+291 SPRMLTE
-298 EYLEDIKEIPLF
+298 EYLEEIREIPLF
-310 NFKNKTEYTIEFFK
+310 NFKDKKEYAIEFFK

-354 EDDKIELDVFPKYF
+354 DDNKIELDIFPKYF

-373 KEIVNTEI
+373 KEIVNTPI
-381 LDKDIYN
+381 LSKEEYN
-388 DFISTDIELNKIYE
+388 NFILEDIEFNKIYD
-402 CLNVNVDEILH
+402 CLDINVDDVIV

-421 RVVNKDSIKT
+421 RVVSRNSIKT

-440 FNELIDNKFNENQ
+440 FNELIDSKFKEDQ
-453 LVQLFTYIENN
+453 LVELFKDIERN
-464 DRNAIDEYVDWNSDV
+464 DRNAINEYADWNSDI

-527 YEYNKTNDY
+527 YEYSKSREY

-550 TSQRKSEMEPVS
+550 TSQRKNEMEPVS

-572 DNDDTYAVFVANI
+572 DNDSTYAVFVANI
-585 LQEEVLSDFRSRKN
+585 LQEEVLSDFRSRKK
-599 YQFRGKNSVKS
+599 YQFRGKESVKI
-610 GLKIISLSIGDI
+610 GLKIISLSIQDI
-622 IKLINIKI
+622 IKLINVKV
-630 QYSKLYKIFDEAYKD
+630 QYSKLYEIFEVAYKD
-645 TNIND
+645 TEIND
-650 LEWYEKLVKNKIN
+650 LEWYEKMIKNKVN
-663 NLDCT
+663 NL
-668 SNLLIFYVFY
+668 
-678 AKIY
+678 

>member
-25 NFKIERQLQIL
+25 NFKIEKQLQIL
-36 KELWN
+36 KALWN
-41 ENPEINWNGNDSIQ
+41 ENQNVRWNGNNSIQ

-60 KMLQKEYIT
+60 KMLQKNFIT

-112 NFKSNNIFNINKDSY
+112 NFKSDNIFNINKDSY

-159 YLSKDEFTYILPLCT
+159 YLTKDEFTYILPLCT
-174 SKEYTDIMLENI
+174 NREYIDIMLENI
-186 KLYRNNKKTIEEIIQ
+186 KKYRNNQKTIEDIIQ
-201 DKMENM
+201 NKMENM
-207 SNYKAAIDFIKEN
+207 SNYKAAIDFIKGN
-220 GVNSIEEF
+220 GVNSIDEF
-228 YLIDMGRK
+228 SIIDMGRK

-241 KPMYKFYNELY
+241 EPMYNFFEALY
-252 EISQRNFDEEALD
+252 RISKKDFDEEACD
-265 TIIKFIKKQTKKN
+265 TIINFIKEQTKKN
-278 SKVAKYWKEYLRY
+278 SKVAKYWKDYLRY

-381 LDKDIYN
+381 LDKDKYN
-388 DFISTDIELNKIYE
+388 NFISTDIELNKIYE
-402 CLNVNVDEILH
+402 CLNVNVDEIIY

-464 DRNAIDEYVDWNSDV
+464 DRSAINEYVDWNSDV
-479 PTIFEYILGITWYRF
+479 PTIFEYILGITWYRV

-550 TSQRKSEMEPVS
+550 TSQRKNEMEPVS

-599 YQFRGKNSVKS
+599 YQFRSKNSVKS
-610 GLKIISLSIGDI
+610 GLKIISLSIRDI

-663 NLDCT
+663 NL
-668 SNLLIFYVFY
+668 
-678 AKIY
+678 

>member
-41 ENPEINWNGNDSIQ
+41 ENQNVRWNGNNSIQ

-60 KMLQKEYIT
+60 KMLQKNFIT

-112 NFKSNNIFNINKDSY
+112 NFRSDNIFNINKDSY

-159 YLSKDEFTYILPLCT
+159 YLTKDEFTYILPLCT
-174 SKEYTDIMLENI
+174 NREYIDIMLENI
-186 KLYRNNKKTIEEIIQ
+186 KKYRNNQKTIEDIIQ
-201 DKMENM
+201 NKMENM

-220 GVNSIEEF
+220 GVNSIDEF
-228 YLIDMGRK
+228 SIIDMGRK

-241 KPMYKFYNELY
+241 EPMYNFFESLY
-252 EISQRNFDEEALD
+252 RISKKDFDEEACD
-265 TIIKFIKKQTKKN
+265 TIINFIKEQTKKN
-278 SKVAKYWKEYLRY
+278 SKVAKYWKDYLRY

-310 NFKNKTEYTIEFFK
+310 NSKNKTEYTIEFFK

-381 LDKDIYN
+381 LDKDEYN
-388 DFISTDIELNKIYE
+388 NFISTDIELNKIYE

-464 DRNAIDEYVDWNSDV
+464 DRSAINEYVDWNSDV

-550 TSQRKSEMEPVS
+550 TSQRKNEMEPVS

-610 GLKIISLSIGDI
+610 GLKIISLSIRDI

-663 NLDCT
+663 NL
-668 SNLLIFYVFY
+668 
-678 AKIY
+678 

>member
-13 SLGTTSFRVKDL
+13 SLGTTSFRVNNL

-41 ENPEINWNGNDSIQ
+41 ENPNVRWNGNNSIQ

-60 KMLQKEYIT
+60 KMLQKNFIT

-104 IIDIVEQE
+104 IIDIVEKE
-112 NFKSNNIFNINKDSY
+112 NFKSDNIFNINKDSY

-159 YLSKDEFTYILPLCT
+159 YLKKDEFTYILPLCT
-174 SKEYTDIMLENI
+174 NREYIDIMLENI
-186 KLYRNNKKTIEEIIQ
+186 KMYRNNKKTIEDIIQ

-207 SNYKAAIDFIKEN
+207 SNYKAAIEFIKEN
-220 GVNSIEEF
+220 GINSIEEF

-331 KATLEDYA
+331 KATLKDYA

-381 LDKDIYN
+381 LDKDEYN
-388 DFISTDIELNKIYE
+388 NFISTDIELNKIYE

-464 DRNAIDEYVDWNSDV
+464 DRSAINEYVDWNSDV

-527 YEYNKTNDY
+527 YEYNKTNNY

-550 TSQRKSEMEPVS
+550 TSQRKNEMEPVS

-572 DNDDTYAVFVANI
+572 DNNNTYAVFVANI

-610 GLKIISLSIGDI
+610 GLKIISLSIRDI

-663 NLDCT
+663 NL
-668 SNLLIFYVFY
+668 
-678 AKIY
+678 

>member
-13 SLGTTSFRVKDL
+13 SLGTTSFRVNNL

-41 ENPEINWNGNDSIQ
+41 ENPNVRWNGNNSIQ

-60 KMLQKEYIT
+60 KMLQKNFIT

-112 NFKSNNIFNINKDSY
+112 NFKSDNIFNINKDSY

-159 YLSKDEFTYILPLCT
+159 YLTKDEFTYILPLCT
-174 SKEYTDIMLENI
+174 NREYIDIMLENI
-186 KLYRNNKKTIEEIIQ
+186 KKYRNNQKTIEDIIQ
-201 DKMENM
+201 NKMENM
-207 SNYKAAIDFIKEN
+207 SNYKAAIDFIKGN
-220 GVNSIEEF
+220 GVNSIDEF
-228 YLIDMGRK
+228 SIIDMGRK

-241 KPMYKFYNELY
+241 EPMYNFFEALY
-252 EISQRNFDEEALD
+252 RISKKDFDEEACD
-265 TIIKFIKKQTKKN
+265 TIINFIKEQTKKN
-278 SKVAKYWKEYLRY
+278 SKVAKYWKDYLRY

-381 LDKDIYN
+381 LDKDKYN
-388 DFISTDIELNKIYE
+388 NFISTDIELNKIYE
-402 CLNVNVDEILH
+402 CLNVNVDEILY

-464 DRNAIDEYVDWNSDV
+464 DRSAINEYVDWNSDV

-550 TSQRKSEMEPVS
+550 TSQRKNEMEPVS

-610 GLKIISLSIGDI
+610 GLKIISLSIRDI

-650 LEWYEKLVKNKIN
+650 LEWYEKLLKNKIN
-663 NLDCT
+663 NL
-668 SNLLIFYVFY
+668 
-678 AKIY
+678 

>member
-41 ENPEINWNGNDSIQ
+41 ENPNVRWNGNNLIQ

-60 KMLQKEYIT
+60 KMLQKNFIT

-112 NFKSNNIFNINKDSY
+112 NFKSDNIFNINKDSY
-127 LYLKQLLKLQIT
+127 LYLKQLLKLQMT
-139 DNGINVKPF
+139 DNGINVKPL

-159 YLSKDEFTYILPLCT
+159 YLTKDEFTYILPLCT
-174 SKEYTDIMLENI
+174 NREYIDIMLENI
-186 KLYRNNKKTIEEIIQ
+186 KKYRNNQKTIEDIIQ
-201 DKMENM
+201 NKMENM

-220 GVNSIEEF
+220 GVNGIDEFSI
-228 YLIDMGRK
+228 IDMGRK

-241 KPMYKFYNELY
+241 EPMYNFFEALY
-252 EISQRNFDEEALD
+252 RISKKDFDEEALD

-381 LDKDIYN
+381 LDKDEYN
-388 DFISTDIELNKIYE
+388 NFISTDIELNKIYE
-402 CLNVNVDEILH
+402 CLNVNVDEIIY

-464 DRNAIDEYVDWNSDV
+464 DRSAINEYVDWNSDV

-527 YEYNKTNDY
+527 YEYNKTNNY

-550 TSQRKSEMEPVS
+550 TSQRKNEMEPVS

-610 GLKIISLSIGDI
+610 GLKIISLSIRDI

-663 NLDCT
+663 NL
-668 SNLLIFYVFY
+668 
-678 AKIY
+678 

>member
-41 ENPEINWNGNDSIQ
+41 ENQNVRWNGNNSIQ

-60 KMLQKEYIT
+60 KMLQKNFIT

-112 NFKSNNIFNINKDSY
+112 NFKSDNIFNINKDSY

-159 YLSKDEFTYILPLCT
+159 YLTKDEFTYILPLCT
-174 SKEYTDIMLENI
+174 NREYIDIMLENI
-186 KLYRNNKKTIEEIIQ
+186 KKYRNNQKTIEDIIQ
-201 DKMENM
+201 NKMENM
-207 SNYKAAIDFIKEN
+207 SNYKAAIDFIKGN
-220 GVNSIEEF
+220 GVNSIDEF
-228 YLIDMGRK
+228 SIIDMGRK

-241 KPMYKFYNELY
+241 EPMYNFFEALY
-252 EISQRNFDEEALD
+252 RISKKDFDEEACD
-265 TIIKFIKKQTKKN
+265 TIINFIKEQTKKN
-278 SKVAKYWKEYLRY
+278 SKVAKYWKDYLRY

-381 LDKDIYN
+381 LDKDEYN
-388 DFISTDIELNKIYE
+388 NFISTDIELNKIYE
-402 CLNVNVDEILH
+402 CLNVNVDEIIY

-464 DRNAIDEYVDWNSDV
+464 DRSAINEYVDWNSDV

-550 TSQRKSEMEPVS
+550 TSQRKNEMEPVS

-610 GLKIISLSIGDI
+610 GLKIISLSIRDI

-650 LEWYEKLVKNKIN
+650 LEWYEKLLKNKIN
-663 NLDCT
+663 NL
-668 SNLLIFYVFY
+668 
-678 AKIY
+678 

>member
-41 ENPEINWNGNDSIQ
+41 ENQNVRWNGNNSIQ

-60 KMLQKEYIT
+60 KMLQKNFIT

-112 NFKSNNIFNINKDSY
+112 NFKSDNIFNINKDSY

-159 YLSKDEFTYILPLCT
+159 YLTKDEFTYILPLCT
-174 SKEYTDIMLENI
+174 NREYIDIMLENI
-186 KLYRNNKKTIEEIIQ
+186 KKYRNNQKTIEDIIQ
-201 DKMENM
+201 NKMENM
-207 SNYKAAIDFIKEN
+207 SNYKAAIDFIKGN
-220 GVNSIEEF
+220 GVNSIDEF
-228 YLIDMGRK
+228 SIIDMGRK

-241 KPMYKFYNELY
+241 EPMYNFFEALY
-252 EISQRNFDEEALD
+252 RISKKDFDEEACD
-265 TIIKFIKKQTKKN
+265 TIINFIKEQTKKN
-278 SKVAKYWKEYLRY
+278 SKVAKYWKDYLRY

-310 NFKNKTEYTIEFFK
+310 NFKNKTEYAIEFFK

-381 LDKDIYN
+381 LDKDKYN
-388 DFISTDIELNKIYE
+388 NFISTDIELNKIYE
-402 CLNVNVDEILH
+402 CLNVNVDEIIY

-464 DRNAIDEYVDWNSDV
+464 DRSAINEYVDWNSDV

-494 SNRSGN
+494 SNRRGN

-610 GLKIISLSIGDI
+610 GLKIISLSIRDI

-650 LEWYEKLVKNKIN
+650 LEWYEKLLKNKIN
-663 NLDCT
+663 NL
-668 SNLLIFYVFY
+668 
-678 AKIY
+678 

>member
-41 ENPEINWNGNDSIQ
+41 ENPEINWNGNDVIQ

-60 KMLQKEYIT
+60 KMIEKGFIT
-69 GEANNKPKDA
+69 GEANNKAKDA

-95 RHITEIGEK
+95 RRISKIGQK
-104 IIDIVEQE
+104 IVDIVEQDD
-112 NFKSNNIFNINKDSY
+112 FKGDNIFNINKDSY
-127 LYLKQLLKLQIT
+127 IYLKQLLKLQVT

-148 AVLLYFLSELG
+148 AVLLYFLAELK
-159 YLSKDEFTYILPLCT
+159 YLSRDEFTYILPLAT
-174 SKEYTDIMLENI
+174 NQEYTELMLENI
-186 KLYRNNKKTIEEIIQ
+186 KILRESKKTIEEIIQ
-201 DKMENM
+201 SKMWNM
-207 SNYKAAIDFIKEN
+207 LNYKSAIKFIKEN
-220 GVNSIEEF
+220 GINNIEEF
-228 YLIDMGRK
+228 SIIDMGRK
-236 GTKYV
+236 GTKYIE
-241 KPMYKFYNELY
+241 PMYKFFNDLY
-252 EISQRNFDEEALD
+252 EISQREFDEEALD
-265 TIIKFIKKQTKKN
+265 TIIAFVKEQTKKN
-278 SKVAKYWKEYLRY
+278 SKVAKYWKNYLKY
-291 SSKMLTE
+291 SPRMLTE
-298 EYLEDIKEIPLF
+298 EYLEEIREIPLF
-310 NFKNKTEYTIEFFK
+310 NFKDKKEYAIEFFK

-354 EDDKIELDVFPKYF
+354 DDNKIELDIFPKYF

-373 KEIVNTEI
+373 KEIVNTPI
-381 LDKDIYN
+381 LSKEEYN
-388 DFISTDIELNKIYE
+388 NFILEDIEFNKIYD
-402 CLNVNVDEILH
+402 CLDINVDDVIV

-421 RVVNKDSIKT
+421 RVVSRNSIKT

-440 FNELIDNKFNENQ
+440 FNELIDSKFKEDQ
-453 LVQLFTYIENN
+453 LVELFKDIERN
-464 DRNAIDEYVDWNSDV
+464 DRNAINEYADWNSDI

-527 YEYNKTNDY
+527 YEYSKAREY

-550 TSQRKSEMEPVS
+550 TSQRKNEMEPVS

-572 DNDDTYAVFVANI
+572 DNDSTYAVFVANI
-585 LQEEVLSDFRSRKN
+585 LQEEVLSDFRSRKK
-599 YQFRGKNSVKS
+599 YQFRGKESVKT
-610 GLKIISLSIGDI
+610 GLKIISLSIQDI
-622 IKLINIKI
+622 IKLINVKV
-630 QYSKLYKIFDEAYKD
+630 QYSKLYEIFEVAYKD
-645 TNIND
+645 TEIND
-650 LEWYEKLVKNKIN
+650 LEWYEKMIKNKVN
-663 NLDCT
+663 NL
-668 SNLLIFYVFY
+668 
-678 AKIY
+678 